1 MDNFLNNGYPDNF
14 INKCFKRFM
23 DNIRAVKETTLTLE
37 KNPLVLLVPCSGSI
51 SLRTKTNLKKSLKN
65 CELL

>member
-1 MDNFLNNGYPDNF
+1 MDNFLNNGYPVNF

-23 DNIRAVKETTLTLE
+23 DNIRSVKETTLTLG